1 MECASMLNKKS
12 SANSY
17 SEESLPSEVCT
28 FPPEKRILKSDEF
41 GRVFKTGNHRIRQDS
56 LQLIAL
62 THQHDI
68 SRLGLV
74 VPKKMLKRA
83 VHRNRLKRL
92 LREAFRIW
100 KSPVPCDVV
109 ISLKQKI
116 DPQLLYSDSI
126 TVSIQQVFQKLD
138 RYSSRPPKRKKG

>member
-56 LQLIAL
+56 LHNTGQFGVVDVDIETLNYDLNQLKKS
-62 THQHDI
+62 I
-68 SRLGLV
+68 S
-74 VPKKMLKRA
+74 KLKIIESG
-83 VHRNRLKRL
+83 K
-92 LREAFRIW
+92 
-100 KSPVPCDVV
+100 
-109 ISLKQKI
+109 
-116 DPQLLYSDSI
+116 
-126 TVSIQQVFQKLD
+126 
-138 RYSSRPPKRKKG
+138 

>member
-1 MECASMLNKKS
+1 MFNQKS
-12 SANSY
+12 SVNSY
-17 SEESLPSEVCT
+17 SEESLPSEVFT
-28 FPPEKRILKSDEF
+28 FPPENRLHNSDEF
-41 GRVFKTGNHRIRQDS
+41 GLVFKTGHHRIRQDS

-62 THQHDI
+62 THQRDS

-92 LREAFRIW
+92 VREAFRKW
-100 KSPVPCDVV
+100 NSPVPCDVV

-116 DPQLLYSDSI
+116 DPELLYSDSM
-126 TVSIQQVFQKLD
+126 TLSIQQVFQKLD
-138 RYSSRPPKRKKG
+138 RYSSRPQKRKKG